1 MEEVLGK
8 KLKQLRTGKNMTQG
22 MIADLLHTTRQ
33 RYARMENG
41 QANISLQDIRIL
53 ADFFGISTT
62 QLTSEEKTIS
72 LRSLLEQQ
80 EEIASDFIDMERVT
94 ALVEYLKKQ
103 EQLFIRMKK
112 GRTDDSIELPT
123 GAKGPETFDNFQYP
137 LYGLDRKKNDTGEP
151 SDRIVSMGIRLGKEQ
166 YMFTDSSRTAW
177 EKKAAEAMVSAGME
191 MEYRDKEPAFLCIRE
206 SQIVLSDAR
215 SAYSDYLEELLVP
228 AGNLFQFV
236 YYKLRMEKE
245 NLAAVHMIQLQERFG
260 LPFDWMEKILYKR
273 GIISEEQVQRIRKGY
288 RYYGEERLAAMMGMD
303 IQRIYRTDEGIR
315 VPGRYMEYLVSN
327 FENSY
332 ISFRQFEM
340 ILQYMDISAAEL
352 AGLRKPLD
360 DRDEWD
366 M

>member
-1 MEEVLGK
+1 MEETLGK

-72 LRSLLEQQ
+72 LHSLLEQQ
-80 EEIASDFIDMERVT
+80 EEIASDSIDMENVT

-112 GRTDDSIELPT
+112 GRKFFFIEVPT
-123 GAKGPETFDNFQYP
+123 GVKGPEAFEIFRYP
-137 LYGLDRKKNDTGEP
+137 LYRPDQRKNDTGEQ
-151 SDRIVSMGIRLGKEQ
+151 SDRIVSMGIRFGKEQ
-166 YMFTDSSRTAW
+166 YIFTDTSHAAW

-191 MEYRDKEPAFLCIRE
+191 VEHTDKEPAFLCVRE
-206 SQIVLSDAR
+206 SQIVLSDSR
-215 SAYSDYLEELLVP
+215 TAYSDYLEELLVP
-228 AGNLFQFV
+228 AGNLFQFIH
-236 YYKLRMEKE
+236 YKLRMEKE
-245 NLAAVHMIQLQERFG
+245 ELAAVHMIRLQDMFG
-260 LPFDWMEKILYKR
+260 LPFEWMEKILYKR
-273 GIISEEQVQRIRKGY
+273 SIISEEQVQRIRKGY
-288 RYYGEERLAAMMGMD
+288 RYYGEQRLAAMMGTD
-303 IQRIYRTDEGIR
+303 LQRIYGMDEGVR
-315 VPGRYMEYLVSN
+315 VPCRYMEYLVSN

-340 ILQYMDISAAEL
+340 ILQYMDISASEL
-352 AGLRKPLD
+352 VGLRKPLD